1 MENDRLFDLRDYNNL
16 TQKAVGELLGVR
28 QQSYGEWEKG
38 NKIIPLRHLIT
49 LAKYYNL
56 SLDYMTGLSKTKG
69 VFENLDELDKEDIGK
84 RIVYIRKIY
93 NINQKEL
100 AKNLN
105 TSPSTICAYE
115 KGYNT
120 ILTAFAYQIA
130 KDYNVSFDWLVGAS
144 KNMKRN

>member
-38 NKIIPLRHLIT
+38 KKIIPLKHLIT

-56 SLDYMTGLSKTKG
+56 SLDYMTGLSKTKDI
-69 VFENLDELDKEDIGK
+69 FQNLDELDKNDIGK
-84 RIVYIRKIY
+84 RIIYLRKIY
-93 NINQKEL
+93 NINQKTL
-100 AKNLN
+100 AQSLN

-115 KGYNT
+115 KGYTT

-130 KDYNVSFDWLVGAS
+130 KEYNVSIDWLVGAS
-144 KNMKRN
+144 KEMKRS